1 MSQIFPKIFQLS
13 PYFFCLFVNIS
24 KLQTLKE
31 ETRVK
36 DMLFREGNISKL
48 QTLKEETRVKDMLF
62 REGNTKVFLPL
73 EEI

>member
-1 MSQIFPKIFQLS
+1 
-13 PYFFCLFVNIS
+13 
-24 KLQTLKE
+24 
-31 ETRVK
+31 
-36 DMLFREGNISKL
+36 MLFREGNISKL